1 MFSKLYLWDTVGF
14 YSSTYEVCQQFS
26 KDQGINLSM
35 YTVVCM
41 PRLSTQQQITQN
53 VNQWKKTHNPKA
65 CQIEESLV
73 HASREGEGGN
83 GE

>member
-1 MFSKLYLWDTVGF
+1 
-14 YSSTYEVCQQFS
+14 
-26 KDQGINLSM
+26 M